1 MRMLLEPVTV
11 LNGIGEKVAEE
22 LALLDI
28 HTIQDLLLYF
38 PYRYDR
44 HEIKPLKELIH
55 EDKVTI
61 EGRVLY
67 EPSLNFYGK
76 KKNRL
81 TFTIEVEMVAVKVVM
96 FNRAFLKKQINSGD
110 IVTLTGKWDAHRL
123 QITAS
128 FFKKGT
134 IDQSQ
139 EIQPVY
145 SLKGNMTN
153 KRLKKMIQTGFSQYG
168 EQIVEILPEQYLNV
182 YKLPN
187 RYEAIQTMH
196 FPKSHVSLKH
206 ARRRII
212 YEEFLVFQLKMQL
225 LRKERRKESEGN
237 IQRFE
242 LEKIN
247 TFIKSFPF
255 TLTDAQEKVL
265 KEILYDMGSPYRMN
279 RLLQGDV
286 GSGKTAVA
294 AISLYGSVTAGHQ
307 GALMVPTE
315 ILAEQHF
322 ASLNEL
328 FQDQVKIELLTG
340 SVKGKKR
347 RELLNRL
354 VNKEIDILVGTHAL
368 IQDDVFFA
376 SLGLVVVDEQ
386 HRFGVEQRR
395 VLRDKGLHPDVL
407 FMTATPIP
415 RTLAI
420 TALGDMDVSVIDTLP
435 AGRKEIKT
443 YWTKENNFANVL
455 NFVGERILQGEQA
468 YIVCP
473 LIEESDKLDIQN
485 AVDLHQ
491 QLKMFY
497 PETIQVGLMHGR
509 RTVEEKEDIMT
520 QFQNNDIQIL
530 VSTTVIEVGVN
541 VPNAT
546 IMVIYDAERF
556 GLSQLHQLRGRVG
569 RGNKQ
574 SHCILI
580 ADPKGEVGKERMR
593 IMTETNDGFVLA
605 DEDLKLRG
613 PGDFFGRKQSGLPEF
628 KVADMVHDY
637 RALETARKDAVD
649 IIEANLLEEDSA
661 YLALQ
666 KEIEDKGGLEH
677 KLD

>member
-1 MRMLLEPVTV
+1 
-11 LNGIGEKVAEE
+11 
-22 LALLDI
+22 
-28 HTIQDLLLYF
+28 
-38 PYRYDR
+38 
-44 HEIKPLKELIH
+44 
-55 EDKVTI
+55 
-61 EGRVLY
+61 
-67 EPSLNFYGK
+67 
-76 KKNRL
+76 
-81 TFTIEVEMVAVKVVM
+81 
-96 FNRAFLKKQINSGD
+96 
-110 IVTLTGKWDAHRL
+110 
-123 QITAS
+123 
-128 FFKKGT
+128 
-134 IDQSQ
+134 
-139 EIQPVY
+139 
-145 SLKGNMTN
+145 
-153 KRLKKMIQTGFSQYG
+153 
-168 EQIVEILPEQYLNV
+168 
-182 YKLPN
+182 
-187 RYEAIQTMH
+187 
-196 FPKSHVSLKH
+196 
-206 ARRRII
+206 
-212 YEEFLVFQLKMQL
+212 
-225 LRKERRKESEGN
+225 
-237 IQRFE
+237 
-242 LEKIN
+242 
-247 TFIKSFPF
+247 
-255 TLTDAQEKVL
+255 
-265 KEILYDMGSPYRMN
+265 
-279 RLLQGDV
+279 
-286 GSGKTAVA
+286 
-294 AISLYGSVTAGHQ
+294 
-307 GALMVPTE
+307 
-315 ILAEQHF
+315 
-322 ASLNEL
+322 
-328 FQDQVKIELLTG
+328 FQDQVKTELLTG